1 VRETGGSEFMTADL
15 LWSKN
20 AACQGLDAS
29 VFYPVSEED
38 ADAAKAICDVCRSK
52 DQCLEFALAR
62 REHNGVWGGAT
73 ERERRRILRQR
84 QRAARQAKLLVL
96 AEA

>member
-1 VRETGGSEFMTADL
+1 MSTEV
-15 LWSKN
+15 LWAKQ
-20 AACQGLDAS
+20 AACAGLDAA

-38 ADAAKAICDVCRSK
+38 AETAKSICNSCRA
-52 DQCLEFALAR
+52 QNECLEFALAR

-84 QRAARQAKLLVL
+84 QRAARQKKLLVL
-96 AEA
+96 QDA